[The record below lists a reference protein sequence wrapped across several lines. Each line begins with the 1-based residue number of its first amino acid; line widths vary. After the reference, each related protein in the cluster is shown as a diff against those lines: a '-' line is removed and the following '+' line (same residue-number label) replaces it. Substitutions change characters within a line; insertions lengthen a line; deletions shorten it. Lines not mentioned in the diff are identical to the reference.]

1 MTDTCEVHQ
10 GIRVDMESTPTNAD
24 RRRHDSTR

>member
-24 RRRHDSTR
+24 RRHDSTR